1 MKQTLA
7 STTFSVLF
15 FVSGLF
21 ASASPY
27 YPLDAHLTESDTNE
41 VQVEIEGIDPDSGLI
56 SALSKV
62 IAVSTQEATKLA
74 ARIAEVEALVEAG
87 TLTKEEGEARIE
99 SLEAEFE
106 AKMER
111 FGESMEAWS
120 DEFGEKVDAWGEEF
134 SKKWEERAE
143 ELDESIADRVEGDIQ
158 LKLDFDNE
166 EEEEEDTSVKV
177 KFDSFEFHIG
187 ANSFRTMDGND
198 AASNAY
204 LSPLQSLTGRSF
216 LGVKRRIFGPKSPL
230 VIQSGIGFESL
241 GWSFNND
248 RTIVKTVVDPAS
260 ASTSEIVPIE
270 NISGVRR
277 NRWDQFYIELP
288 VMLHLDF
295 SKGNTV
301 DQGLSLGV
309 GGFAGLRTSS
319 QSIVHGAD
327 SDGDRVINRTI
338 SGYNTHL
345 VRYGLQAQA
354 GFKKIKL
361 TGRLDAQAFFRPGTF
376 EEEVVV
382 GSLALGFVL

>member
-1 MKQTLA
+1 M
-7 STTFSVLF
+7 
-15 FVSGLF
+15 
-21 ASASPY
+21 
-27 YPLDAHLTESDTNE
+27 
-41 VQVEIEGIDPDSGLI
+41 
-56 SALSKV
+56 
-62 IAVSTQEATKLA
+62 
-74 ARIAEVEALVEAG
+74 
-87 TLTKEEGEARIE
+87 
-99 SLEAEFE
+99 
-106 AKMER
+106 
-111 FGESMEAWS
+111 
-120 DEFGEKVDAWGEEF
+120 
-134 SKKWEERAE
+134 
-143 ELDESIADRVEGDIQ
+143 
-158 LKLDFDNE
+158 
-166 EEEEEDTSVKV
+166 KV

-187 ANSFRTMDGND
+187 ANSFRTMEGND

-216 LGVKRRIFGPKSPL
+216 LGVKRRIFGSKSPL

-319 QSIVHGAD
+319 QSIVHGTD

-345 VRYGLQAQA
+345 MRYGLQAQA

>member
-7 STTFSVLF
+7 STVFSILF
-15 FVSGLF
+15 FVSGLS
-21 ASASPY
+21 ASASPLY
-27 YPLDAHLTESDTNE
+27 SLDVPLTETDTNE
-41 VQVEIEGIDPDSGLI
+41 VQVEIEGIDPDSGLV
-56 SALSKV
+56 SALTEI

-87 TLTKEEGEARIE
+87 TLTEEEGEARIDA
-99 SLEAEFE
+99 LEAEFE

-111 FGESMEAWS
+111 FGESMEEWS
-120 DEFGEKVDAWGEEF
+120 DEFSDKMDAWGEEF

-143 ELDESIADRVEGDIQ
+143 ELDESIADRIEGDIE

-166 EEEEEDTSVKV
+166 EEEEDNSVKV

-204 LSPLQSLTGRSF
+204 LSPLLSLTGRSF

-277 NRWDQFYIELP
+277 NRWNQFYIELP

-295 SKGNTV
+295 SKGNVV
-301 DQGLSLGV
+301 DEGLSLGV

-319 QSIVHGAD
+319 QSIVHGTD
-327 SDGDRVINRTI
+327 SDGDRVINRTM

-354 GFKKIKL
+354 GFKKLKL

>member
-158 LKLDFDNE
+158 LKLDFNNE

-216 LGVKRRIFGPKSPL
+216 WGVKRRIFGPKSPL

-319 QSIVHGAD
+319 QSIVHGVGVFHRRHIIIGVHHEFPA
-327 SDGDRVINRTI
+327 NML
-338 SGYNTHL
+338 SG
-345 VRYGLQAQA
+345 A
-354 GFKKIKL
+354 GH
-361 TGRLDAQAFFRPGTF
+361 
-376 EEEVVV
+376 
-382 GSLALGFVL
+382 

>member
-1 MKQTLA
+1 
-7 STTFSVLF
+7 
-15 FVSGLF
+15 
-21 ASASPY
+21 
-27 YPLDAHLTESDTNE
+27 
-41 VQVEIEGIDPDSGLI
+41 
-56 SALSKV
+56 
-62 IAVSTQEATKLA
+62 
-74 ARIAEVEALVEAG
+74 
-87 TLTKEEGEARIE
+87 
-99 SLEAEFE
+99 
-106 AKMER
+106 
-111 FGESMEAWS
+111 
-120 DEFGEKVDAWGEEF
+120 
-134 SKKWEERAE
+134 
-143 ELDESIADRVEGDIQ
+143 
-158 LKLDFDNE
+158 
-166 EEEEEDTSVKV
+166 
-177 KFDSFEFHIG
+177 
-187 ANSFRTMDGND
+187 
-198 AASNAY
+198 
-204 LSPLQSLTGRSF
+204 

-277 NRWDQFYIELP
+277 NRWNQFYIELP

-327 SDGDRVINRTI
+327 SDGDRVISRTI

-354 GFKKIKL
+354 GFKKLKL

-382 GSLALGFVL
+382 GSIALGFVL